1 MWYMLPKGPYS
12 WIKVNVGL
20 ETSWCS
26 AAPRPRTMPLASVVL
41 PAPRLPISSTTP
53 ERGNSLASR
62 SPSAIVSSSDAVWY
76 VGTFL
81 HRVRKILQNV
91 GGDEALLAECLRA
104 ELPRE
109 TVQVN
114 RRRHRLVRALREL
127 RHQARDHPGEDVA
140 AAALPH
146 GGCAGR
152 VDPHPPWGER
162 DHGALTFEDQGDAV
176 LRGISTR
183 RADAIRLN
191 FGGGIAC
198 QTRPF
203 AGVRGEDAYPGG
215 KALPQH
221 DLSHQRIG
229 VQNHRPS
236 EGPGQRP
243 HHRRDLRCAP
253 QARPDGDHRLPSR

>member
-1 MWYMLPKGPYS
+1 MWYTLPNGPYS
-12 WIKVNVGL
+12 WISVNVGL
-20 ETSWCS
+20 ETSSRS
-26 AAPRPRTMPLASVVL
+26 AAPWPRTIPLASVVL

-53 ERGNSLASR
+53 ERGNSPASR
-62 SPSAIVSSSDAVWY
+62 SPSAMVSSSDAVWY
-76 VGTFL
+76 LGTLL
-81 HRVRKILQNV
+81 HRVRKILQKV
-91 GGDEALLAECLRA
+91 GGQQALLAERPGA
-104 ELPRE
+104 ELSRE

-114 RRRHRLVRALREL
+114 RRRHRLVRALGEL
-127 RHQARDHPGEDVA
+127 RHQTRDHPGEDVA
-140 AAALPH
+140 RAALPH
-146 GGCAGR
+146 GGRAGR
-152 VDPHPPWGER
+152 VDPHPAVGKR
-162 DHGALTFEDQGDAV
+162 DRRALSFEDQGDAM

-191 FGGGIAC
+191 FGGGFPR
-198 QTRPF
+198 QTRHF
-203 AGVRGEDAYPGG
+203 AGVRGEDAYAGG

-253 QARPDGDHRLPSR
+253 QARRSE